1 MPDSEEL
8 HGLQTNAPTIAVLS
22 TSPALASILGATLR
36 HGRDWR
42 VREFRDTRS
51 LSAYMRIAPV
61 SLLVADYVLEDKTA
75 ADVALDLR
83 SDAGIV
89 SRHFQI
95 ITLSREVN
103 LPMRQRC
110 VKAGIDEVIMKPMSP
125 LYLEERI
132 TARLRSAP
140 RDHIACGPVY
150 AGPERRGRIAL
161 EDTRPIPVER
171 RGDGTNVVSF
181 LAHKNRRDIEMR
193 D

>member
-1 MPDSEEL
+1 MDVTS
-8 HGLQTNAPTIAVLS
+8 PTIAVLS

-36 HGRDWR
+36 HGRSWR

-51 LSAYMRIAPV
+51 LSAYMRLAPV
-61 SLLVADYVLEDKTA
+61 TVLVADYTLEDKTA

-83 SDAGIV
+83 SDDGIV

-103 LPMRQRC
+103 LAMRQRC
-110 VKAGIDEVIMKPMSP
+110 VQAGIDEVIMKPMSP

-132 TARLRSAP
+132 RARLRSAP

-150 AGPERRGRIAL
+150 AGPERRNRITL
-161 EDTRPIPVER
+161 DDTRPIPVER
-171 RGDGTNVVSF
+171 RGGNGTNVVSF
-181 LAHKNRRDIEMR
+181 LAHKNRRDVDER
-193 D
+193 V